1 MGIGL
6 KSIKITVTT
15 MTMKMLAEAVK
26 HRMTIHGPIE
36 ASKPHLV
43 VMLFGNR
50 NGKTTTFLLA
60 IQELS
65 MGVTKGQLAST
76 STLALIHST
85 QTHN

>member
-15 MTMKMLAEAVK
+15 MTMKMLAEAAK

-36 ASKPHLV
+36 ASKPHLA

-50 NGKTTTFLLA
+50 NGKTTTSLLA

-65 MGVTKGQLAST
+65 MGVTKGQLALI